1 METFRIIT
9 PYAFSLA
16 IVGIVESLI
25 TSNII
30 DERTDTDSNK
40 NRECFGQ
47 GLANIACGLIG
58 GMAGCGMIG
67 QSSINISTGGRGRL
81 STFISGLFLF
91 ILIIILSPFVREIPI
106 CALLAVMVVVS
117 VSTFDWGS
125 LKKLNKVPLTDTIVM
140 ITTVLVVSFTN
151 NLAYGVILGVVMSSV
166 FFAGKISK
174 EAHVSSEN
182 TEEGITYTCSGQLF
196 FASTSEFLK
205 SFDFT
210 GADGRKIT
218 VDQIRT

>member
-47 GLANIACGLIG
+47 GLANIA
-58 GMAGCGMIG
+58 CGMIG

-174 EAHVSSEN
+174 KVHVSSEN
-182 TEEGITYTCSGQLF
+182 TEDGITYTCSGQLF

-205 SFDFT
+205 GFDFT
-210 GADGRKIT
+210 GTDGRKIT